1 VYYRASLPLDPA
13 DTAGSHQGLW
23 YAVLSLR
30 KVGVPDR
37 AAFVAASQGLSYDL
51 IVHCYSNLVF
61 HANAQQTNFEP
72 GAVVD
77 LFATL
82 QEYDVPVDH
91 RATVWCELQ
100 RPDGSSGILTLSESD
115 PGRFTSSFVA
125 NQTGLYIIRCRARGE
140 TFAGS
145 PFDREQTLT
154 AAVFPGGNHQQPPPS
169 DSSLCQLLDCLL
181 RQGGLSDALLKRLA
195 NEGIDLRRLRNCV
208 C

>member
-61 HANAQQTNFEP
+61 HANAQQTSFEP

-82 QEYDVPVDH
+82 SEYDVPVDH

-115 PGRFTSSFVA
+115 PGRFTSASLPALLRTRPVFISF
-125 NQTGLYIIRCRARGE
+125 
-140 TFAGS
+140 
-145 PFDREQTLT
+145 
-154 AAVFPGGNHQQPPPS
+154 AAVHAERRSPAHRLIAS
-169 DSSLCQLLDCLL
+169 
-181 RQGGLSDALLKRLA
+181 KR
-195 NEGIDLRRLRNCV
+195 
-208 C
+208 